1 MRYRIEAHVE
11 ADDLGVLG
19 SLLASI
25 GREAA
30 EGHKHAVHTTEQGKW
45 QYSVN
50 ESPEVQHTMH
60 GLPTFPPAA
69 EAALEL
75 DAEE

>member
-11 ADDLGVLG
+11 ADDIGILG

-50 ESPEVQHTMH
+50 ESPEEGHA
-60 GLPTFPPAA
+60 LPPMPILPAA

-75 DAEE
+75 DPEE